1 MEPRDW
7 ILGLIKENLLVFL
20 LLIVAGGLFFFGTV
34 EFLTQK
40 DKDESVVFE
49 ESEATESPKLLVD
62 IEGAVTKPGLY
73 KLPSDSRIQDVLIAC
88 GGFSGEADRD
98 FIEKN
103 INLASKV
110 TDGMKIY
117 IPRVGESL
125 SSGVNTAISP
135 GSSLVGVNS
144 AGQAELEALPGIGPV
159 TAGKIIA
166 GRPYSSIDDLV
177 AKKAVSQSVFEK
189 IKDQI
194 SPN

>member
-1 MEPRDW
+1 
-7 ILGLIKENLLVFL
+7 
-20 LLIVAGGLFFFGTV
+20 
-34 EFLTQK
+34 
-40 DKDESVVFE
+40 
-49 ESEATESPKLLVD
+49 
-62 IEGAVTKPGLY
+62 
-73 KLPSDSRIQDVLIAC
+73 
-88 GGFSGEADRD
+88 

-125 SSGVNTAISP
+125 SSGVNTTISS
-135 GSSLVGVNS
+135 GSSLVGINS